1 MFNLD
6 FKGKVVFVTGASRG
20 IGKAIA
26 QNFEQLGATVYGTA
40 TSEKGALGI
49 TEYLNG
55 HGKGFVMNSLDKQ
68 SVEDCFNAVV
78 AEAGTCPDV
87 LINNAG
93 ITRDGLF
100 MRMKDNDW
108 NDVLQCNLFACVQL
122 SKLCVTPMMKK
133 RAGRIINIASVMG
146 AGGLREVHVAAYH
159 ACKGAVINF
168 TRAAAA
174 EWAQTGVTVNCI
186 LPGFFESEAN
196 SPERMEKMSSW
207 INAHTPMGRPG
218 NEGELDSTVCFLA
231 ADESTYVTGAIVP
244 CDGGWTSI

>member
-40 TSEKGALGI
+40 TSENGAQGI

-100 MRMKDNDW
+100 MRMKDND
-108 NDVLQCNLFACVQL
+108 
-122 SKLCVTPMMKK
+122 
-133 RAGRIINIASVMG
+133 
-146 AGGLREVHVAAYH
+146 
-159 ACKGAVINF
+159 
-168 TRAAAA
+168 
-174 EWAQTGVTVNCI
+174 
-186 LPGFFESEAN
+186 
-196 SPERMEKMSSW
+196 
-207 INAHTPMGRPG
+207 
-218 NEGELDSTVCFLA
+218 
-231 ADESTYVTGAIVP
+231 
-244 CDGGWTSI
+244 

>member
-40 TSEKGALGI
+40 TSENGAQGI

-133 RAGRIINIASVMG
+133 RAGRIINIASIVG
-146 AGGLREVHVAAYH
+146 QDGNAGQCNYSAAKAGLIGFSKSLAKEV
-159 ACKGAVINF
+159 GSRGI
-168 TRAAAA
+168 
-174 EWAQTGVTVNCI
+174 TVNCI
-186 LPGFFESEAN
+186 APGLIDTSMNANVESKCIEEMIVN
-196 SPERMEKMSSW
+196 
-207 INAHTPMGRPG
+207 TPMQRIGTCDDIA
-218 NEGELDSTVCFLA
+218 NAVEFLIS
-231 ADESTYVTGAIVP
+231 EKSHFITGIVLP
-244 CDGGWTSI
+244 VDGGLSMQ

>member
-40 TSEKGALGI
+40 TSEKGAQGI

-133 RAGRIINIASVMG
+133 RAGRIIIIA
-146 AGGLREVHVAAYH
+146 
-159 ACKGAVINF
+159 
-168 TRAAAA
+168 
-174 EWAQTGVTVNCI
+174 
-186 LPGFFESEAN
+186 
-196 SPERMEKMSSW
+196 
-207 INAHTPMGRPG
+207 
-218 NEGELDSTVCFLA
+218 
-231 ADESTYVTGAIVP
+231 
-244 CDGGWTSI
+244 